1 MNVLVIGNGAREHAM
16 CWKLRSSREL
26 TALYCAPGN
35 PGTERVAQNVPIAMD
50 DIVGLAE
57 FARSRKIDLT
67 IVGPELPLSLGISDA
82 FAARGLRIFGP
93 SQEAAR
99 IEASKSFAKEVM
111 QGAGVSTA
119 ACKVFS
125 DRQSAEAYLA
135 KVQPPIVLKADGL
148 AAGKGVFVCLSRS
161 DVAEGLEQLFG
172 VLKIQR
178 MVAEDYMSGHEVSY
192 IVATDGERVVP
203 LASSHDYKRLL
214 DNHEGPN
221 TGGMGSVSPTPSL
234 SPELEKRALSEVIYP
249 VLAEMRRR
257 GAPFRGFLY
266 AGLMVGEEGGIKV
279 LEFNARLGDPETQ
292 VIMRRMEGDFLEL
305 CHALSDP
312 AGKAPLPPMTWSSD
326 AAVCIVAAS
335 AGYPGTVQQGDEITG
350 IEFGEMLPQG
360 AVFYAG
366 IKRNDAGKLVT
377 SGGRVL
383 SATATGATVAEA
395 ASRAYKVCD
404 MIQFKG
410 RQVRRDIGR

>member
-1 MNVLVIGNGAREHAM
+1 MNVLVIGNGAREHAL
-16 CWKLRSSREL
+16 CWKLRGSRSL

-35 PGTERVAQNVPIAMD
+35 PGTERLAQNVSIAVD

-67 IVGPELPLSLGISDA
+67 IVGPELPLSLGIADA
-82 FAARGLRIFGP
+82 FQARGLRIFGP

-111 QGAGVSTA
+111 LGAGVATA
-119 ACKVFS
+119 ACKIFS
-125 DRQSAEAYLA
+125 DRASAAEHLA
-135 KVQPPIVLKADGL
+135 KSQLPIVLKADGL
-148 AAGKGVFVCLSRS
+148 ASGKGVFVCFSR
-161 DVAEGLEQLFG
+161 AETEEALEQLFG

-178 MVAEDYMSGHEVSY
+178 LVIEDHIQGREVSY
-192 IVATDGERVVP
+192 MVATDGERAVP

-221 TGGMGSVSPTPSL
+221 TGGMGSVSPTPAL
-234 SPELEKRALSEVIYP
+234 PPEIEDRVLSEVIYP
-249 VLAEMRRR
+249 VLAEMRKR
-257 GAPFRGFLY
+257 GTPFRGFLY
-266 AGLMVGEEGGIKV
+266 AGLMVGDEGGIKV

-292 VIMRRMEGDFLEL
+292 VIMRRMESDFLEL
-305 CHALSDP
+305 CYALSDP
-312 AGKAPLPPMTWSSD
+312 TGKAELPPISWSKD
-326 AAVCIVAAS
+326 AAVCIVAA
-335 AGYPGTVQQGDEITG
+335 AGGYPGTLQLGEEITG
-350 IEFGEMLPQG
+350 IEFAEMMPQG
-360 AVFYAG
+360 AVFLAG
-366 IKRNDAGKLVT
+366 VQRTDNNRLVT
-377 SGGRVL
+377 AGGRVL
-383 SATATGATVAEA
+383 SATAIGPTVAEA